1 MIELNWTLLVQMVN
15 FLVLMVV
22 LDKLLYKPILKVLD
36 ERDARIAGG
45 QEETKELLEK
55 GDAIFADYTDKI
67 HEAKVDALSV
77 KNAARKEATSQ
88 GNGIVDESRKEAEK
102 IIAQIQQEMAVEIDK
117 AKKELEPELQ
127 SMAAD
132 IAEQILGRKVA

>member
-45 QEETKELLEK
+45 QEATKELLEK
-55 GDAIFADYTDKI
+55 GDKIFADYTDQI
-67 HEAKVDALSV
+67 HEAKVDALGV

-88 GNGIVDESRKEAEK
+88 GNQVVDGARKEAEK
-102 IIAQIQQEMAVEIDK
+102 IIAQIQQEMAEEVER
-117 AKKELEPELQ
+117 AKQELEPELQ

-132 IAEQILGRKVA
+132 IAQQILGRKVA